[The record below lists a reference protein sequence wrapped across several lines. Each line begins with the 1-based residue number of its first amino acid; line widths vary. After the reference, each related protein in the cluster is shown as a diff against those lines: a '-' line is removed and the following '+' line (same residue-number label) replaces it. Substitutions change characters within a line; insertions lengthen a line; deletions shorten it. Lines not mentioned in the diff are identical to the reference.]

1 MMNEQEIREMLKH
14 RADAISATPSHI
26 RPAVRAARRRLVLT
40 VGLALVSIGVLAAGA
55 VVGATRLTT
64 ASPAVPASQPPASEP
79 PPVTQETSSGTSFFL
94 DLRTGETTP
103 LPRAILRSLGPDVGG
118 GVWASSGQFAASP
131 DGSQLAYVGT
141 IGGRP
146 QIFIA
151 GIDGTGVRQITD
163 ETTGAIR
170 PAWSPDGTSIAF
182 QEGTTSNIFVLD
194 LDTGQITRVADESPI
209 GHDGLQFTPDGSS
222 ILFTGGSNALE
233 LRTVPVNG
241 GRSTLL
247 FDPEARGFGDTA
259 GGSLSPDG
267 SLVTFMGDRI
277 GEGGALRFVTNADG
291 TDWRHIG
298 SCISNPAGTWSPDG
312 SRIVC
317 GPNGPPPGIRIIDIA
332 TGDTTTVAKGRV
344 AIWVDDDTLLVEA
357 R

>member
-26 RPAVRAARRRLVLT
+26 RPAVRAARRRLALT

-64 ASPAVPASQPPASEP
+64 APPAVPAGQPPASERP
-79 PPVTQETSSGTSFFL
+79 PMTQETSSGPFFL
-94 DLRTGETTP
+94 DLRTGEKTP
-103 LPRAILRSLGPDVGG
+103 LPRAILRSFGPDVGG
-118 GVWASSGQFAASP
+118 GRWPGQFAASP
-131 DGSQLAYVGT
+131 DGSQLAYVVT

-163 ETTGAIR
+163 ETTGAIS
-170 PAWSPDGTSIAF
+170 PAWSPDSTSIAF
-182 QEGTTSNIFVLD
+182 HEGTTSNILVLE
-194 LDTGQITRVADESPI
+194 LDTGQITRVADEPSI
-209 GHDGLQFTPDGSS
+209 LRDGLQFTPDGSS
-222 ILFTGGSNALE
+222 ILFTGGPPNVALE

-247 FDPEARGFGDTA
+247 FDPHARGFGGTA

-277 GEGGALRFVTNADG
+277 GGGGALRFVTNADG

-332 TGDTTTVAKGRV
+332 TGDVTTVAQGRV
-344 AIWVDDDTLLVEA
+344 AIWVDDHTLLVEA